1 MKSGNIILIGPTNS
15 GKSTLINTIIGKRVT
30 LVSRKKQ
37 STTFNQKLYKYI
49 SEYQYIL
56 QDTPG
61 FFNSPKKISQKLS
74 SAPLA
79 DIDNAVLIYVVIDAS
94 RKITSIY
101 KKIFLSLE
109 KQLSDQ
115 KVFLIL
121 NKTDKIKNE
130 EILKKIKLFEN
141 NKVIN
146 QIFPISALTGYGTEL
161 LLQKSKIY
169 LKNKKNT
176 SSKKTVQIKKEIF
189 YAEVTREKIFDKVH
203 KEIPYY
209 CDIITDKIVNQLKT
223 VKIHQTIIVRKKSH
237 KNIIIG
243 KNGALLKD
251 IGTESR
257 KEISKFENKKI
268 HLFLFVRL
276 VKEKKA

>member
-1 MKSGNIILIGPTNS
+1 M
-15 GKSTLINTIIGKRVT
+15 
-30 LVSRKKQ
+30 
-37 STTFNQKLYKYI
+37 
-49 SEYQYIL
+49 

-109 KQLSDQ
+109 KQLRDQ

-130 EILKKIKLFEN
+130 EILNKIKFFEN

-209 CDIITDKIVNQLKT
+209 CDIITDKIINQLKT
-223 VKIHQTIIVRKKSH
+223 VKIYQTIIVRKKSH

>member
-109 KQLSDQ
+109 KQLRDQ

-130 EILKKIKLFEN
+130 EILNKIKFFEN
-141 NKVIN
+141 NMVID
-146 QIFPISALTGYGTEL
+146 QIFPISALTGHGTEL

-209 CDIITDKIVNQLKT
+209 CDIITDKIINQLKT
-223 VKIHQTIIVRKKSH
+223 VKIYQTIIVRKKSH

>member
-109 KQLSDQ
+109 KQLRDQ

-130 EILKKIKLFEN
+130 EILNKIKFFEN

-146 QIFPISALTGYGTEL
+146 QIFPISALTGNGTEL
-161 LLQKSKIY
+161 LLQKSKVY

-223 VKIHQTIIVRKKSH
+223 VKIYQTIIVRKKSH

>member
-109 KQLSDQ
+109 KQLRDQ

-121 NKTDKIKNE
+121 NKTDKMKNE
-130 EILKKIKLFEN
+130 EILNKIKFFEN

-223 VKIHQTIIVRKKSH
+223 VKIYQTIIVRKKSH

>member
-223 VKIHQTIIVRKKSH
+223 VKIYQTIIVRKKSH

-243 KNGALLKD
+243 KNGALLKE

>member
-109 KQLSDQ
+109 KQLRDQ

-130 EILKKIKLFEN
+130 EILNKIKFFEN

-146 QIFPISALTGYGTEL
+146 QIFPISALTGYGIEL

-223 VKIHQTIIVRKKSH
+223 VKIYQTIIVRKKSH

-251 IGTESR
+251 IGIESR

>member
-130 EILKKIKLFEN
+130 EILKKIKFFEN

-146 QIFPISALTGYGTEL
+146 QIFPISALTGYGIKL

>member
-130 EILKKIKLFEN
+130 EILNKIKLFEN

-223 VKIHQTIIVRKKSH
+223 VKIYQTIIVRKKSH

>member
-130 EILKKIKLFEN
+130 EILNKIKFFEN

-209 CDIITDKIVNQLKT
+209 CDIITDKIINQLKT
-223 VKIHQTIIVRKKSH
+223 VKIYQTIIVRKKSH

-251 IGTESR
+251 IGTVSR

>member
-79 DIDNAVLIYVVIDAS
+79 DIDNSVLIYVVIDAS
-94 RKITSIY
+94 RKITSVY

-109 KQLSDQ
+109 KQLSNQ

-130 EILKKIKLFEN
+130 EILNKIKFFEN

-161 LLQKSKIY
+161 LLQKSKNY

-223 VKIHQTIIVRKKSH
+223 VKIYQTIIVRKKSH

-243 KNGALLKD
+243 KNGALLKE

>member
-130 EILKKIKLFEN
+130 EILNKIKLFEN
-141 NKVIN
+141 NKIIN

>member
-109 KQLSDQ
+109 KQLRDQ

-130 EILKKIKLFEN
+130 EILNKIKFFEN

-146 QIFPISALTGYGTEL
+146 QIFPISALTGNGTEL
-161 LLQKSKIY
+161 LLQKSKVY

-176 SSKKTVQIKKEIF
+176 SSKKTVQIKKETF

-223 VKIHQTIIVRKKSH
+223 VKIYQTIIVRKKSH

>member
-79 DIDNAVLIYVVIDAS
+79 DIDNSVLIYVVIDAS

-130 EILKKIKLFEN
+130 EILNKIKFFEN

-223 VKIHQTIIVRKKSH
+223 VKIYQTIIVRKKSH

-243 KNGALLKD
+243 KNGSLLKD

>member
-109 KQLSDQ
+109 KQLRDQ

-130 EILKKIKLFEN
+130 EILNKIKFFEN

-169 LKNKKNT
+169 LKNKKNA

-209 CDIITDKIVNQLKT
+209 CDIITDKIINQLKT
-223 VKIHQTIIVRKKSH
+223 VKIYQTIIVRKKSH

>member
-130 EILKKIKLFEN
+130 EILNKIKFFEN
-141 NKVIN
+141 NKVIS

-223 VKIHQTIIVRKKSH
+223 VKIYQTIIVRKKSH

>member
-130 EILKKIKLFEN
+130 EILKKIKFFEN
-141 NKVIN
+141 HKIIN

-161 LLQKSKIY
+161 LLQKSKIF
-169 LKNKKNT
+169 LKNKKNI

-189 YAEVTREKIFDKVH
+189 YSEVTREKIFDKVH

-209 CDIITDKIVNQLKT
+209 CDIITDKIINQPKT
-223 VKIHQTIIVRKKSH
+223 VKIYQTIIVRKKSH

-243 KNGALLKD
+243 KNGALLKV

>member
-109 KQLSDQ
+109 KQLRDQ

-130 EILKKIKLFEN
+130 EILNKIKFFEN

-223 VKIHQTIIVRKKSH
+223 VKIYQTIIVRKKSH

-243 KNGALLKD
+243 KNGALLKE

>member
-37 STTFNQKLYKYI
+37 STTFNQKLYKYR

-130 EILKKIKLFEN
+130 EILKKIKFFEN

-146 QIFPISALTGYGTEL
+146 QIFPISALTGNGTEL

>member
-130 EILKKIKLFEN
+130 EILSKIKYFEN

-209 CDIITDKIVNQLKT
+209 CDIITDKIINQLKT
-223 VKIHQTIIVRKKSH
+223 VKIYQTIIVRKKSH

>member
-130 EILKKIKLFEN
+130 EILKKIKFFEN

>member
-109 KQLSDQ
+109 KQLRDQ

-130 EILKKIKLFEN
+130 EILNKIKFFEN

-223 VKIHQTIIVRKKSH
+223 VKIYQTIIVRKKSH

>member
-61 FFNSPKKISQKLS
+61 FFNSSKKISQKLS
-74 SAPLA
+74 YAPLA

-130 EILKKIKLFEN
+130 EILKKIKFFEN

-243 KNGALLKD
+243 KNGALLKE

>member
-1 MKSGNIILIGPTNS
+1 MKSSNIILIGPTNS

-223 VKIHQTIIVRKKSH
+223 VKIYQTIIVRKKSH

>member
-130 EILKKIKLFEN
+130 EILNKIKFFEN

-223 VKIHQTIIVRKKSH
+223 VKIYQTIIVRKKSH

>member
-109 KQLSDQ
+109 KQLRDQ

-130 EILKKIKLFEN
+130 EILNKIKFFEN

-176 SSKKTVQIKKEIF
+176 PSKKTVQIKKEIF

-223 VKIHQTIIVRKKSH
+223 VKIYQTIIVRKKSH

>member
-79 DIDNAVLIYVVIDAS
+79 DIDNSVLIYVVIDAS
-94 RKITSIY
+94 RKITSVY

-109 KQLSDQ
+109 KQLSNQ

-130 EILKKIKLFEN
+130 EILKKIKFFEN
-141 NKVIN
+141 NKIIN
-146 QIFPISALTGYGTEL
+146 QIFPISALTGNGTEL
-161 LLQKSKIY
+161 LLQKSKVY

-223 VKIHQTIIVRKKSH
+223 VKIYQTIIVRKKSH

>member
-130 EILKKIKLFEN
+130 EILKKIKYFEN

-146 QIFPISALTGYGTEL
+146 QIFPISAITGYGTEL
-161 LLQKSKIY
+161 LLQKSKVY

-209 CDIITDKIVNQLKT
+209 CDIITDKIVNHLKT
-223 VKIHQTIIVRKKSH
+223 VKIYQTIIVRKKSH

>member
-109 KQLSDQ
+109 RQLSDQ

-130 EILKKIKLFEN
+130 EILNKIKFFEN
-141 NKVIN
+141 YKVIN
-146 QIFPISALTGYGTEL
+146 QIFPISALTGYGIEL

-223 VKIHQTIIVRKKSH
+223 VKIYQTIIVRKKSH

-243 KNGALLKD
+243 KNGNLLKD

>member
-79 DIDNAVLIYVVIDAS
+79 DIDNSVLIYVVIDAS

-130 EILKKIKLFEN
+130 EILKKIKFFEN

-223 VKIHQTIIVRKKSH
+223 VKIYQTIIVRKKSH

>member
-49 SEYQYIL
+49 SEYQFIL

-109 KQLSDQ
+109 KQLRDQ

-130 EILKKIKLFEN
+130 EILNKIKFFEN

>member
-94 RKITSIY
+94 RKITSVY

-130 EILKKIKLFEN
+130 EILKKIKFFEN
-141 NKVIN
+141 NKIIN
-146 QIFPISALTGYGTEL
+146 QIFPISALTGNGTEL
-161 LLQKSKIY
+161 LLQKSKVY

-209 CDIITDKIVNQLKT
+209 CDIITDKIVNHLKT
-223 VKIHQTIIVRKKSH
+223 VKIYQTIIVRKKSH

>member
-79 DIDNAVLIYVVIDAS
+79 DIDNSVLIYVVIDAS
-94 RKITSIY
+94 RKITSVY

-130 EILKKIKLFEN
+130 EILKKIKFFQN

-146 QIFPISALTGYGTEL
+146 QIFPISALTGYGTKL

-223 VKIHQTIIVRKKSH
+223 VKIYQTIIVRKKSH

-243 KNGALLKD
+243 KNGALLKE

>member
-79 DIDNAVLIYVVIDAS
+79 DIDNSVLIYVVIDAS
-94 RKITSIY
+94 RKITSVY

-109 KQLSDQ
+109 KQLIDQ

-130 EILKKIKLFEN
+130 EILKKIKFFES
-141 NKVIN
+141 NKIIN
-146 QIFPISALTGYGTEL
+146 QIFPISALTGNGTEL
-161 LLQKSKIY
+161 LLQKSKAY

-223 VKIHQTIIVRKKSH
+223 VKIYQTIIVRKKSH

>member
-61 FFNSPKKISQKLS
+61 FFYSPKKISQKLS

-79 DIDNAVLIYVVIDAS
+79 DIDNAVLIYVVIDVS

-109 KQLSDQ
+109 KQLRDQ

-121 NKTDKIKNE
+121 NKTDKIRNE
-130 EILKKIKLFEN
+130 EILNKIKFFEN
-141 NKVIN
+141 NMVIN

-209 CDIITDKIVNQLKT
+209 CDIITDKIINQLKT
-223 VKIHQTIIVRKKSH
+223 VKIYQTIIVRKKSH

>member
-79 DIDNAVLIYVVIDAS
+79 DIDNSVLIYVVIDAS
-94 RKITSIY
+94 RKITSVY

-109 KQLSDQ
+109 KQLRDQ

-130 EILKKIKLFEN
+130 EILNKIKFFEN
-141 NKVIN
+141 YKVIN
-146 QIFPISALTGYGTEL
+146 QIFPISALTGYGIEL

-176 SSKKTVQIKKEIF
+176 SSIKKVQIKKEIF

-243 KNGALLKD
+243 KNGNLLKD

-257 KEISKFENKKI
+257 KEISKFGNKKI

>member
-130 EILKKIKLFEN
+130 EILKKIKFFEN

-146 QIFPISALTGYGTEL
+146 QIFPISALTGKGTEL
-161 LLQKSKIY
+161 LLQKSKVY

-223 VKIHQTIIVRKKSH
+223 VKIYQTIIVRKKSH

>member
-79 DIDNAVLIYVVIDAS
+79 DIDNSVLIYVVIDAS
-94 RKITSIY
+94 RKITSVY

-130 EILKKIKLFEN
+130 EILKKIKFFEN
-141 NKVIN
+141 NKIIN
-146 QIFPISALTGYGTEL
+146 QIFPISALTGNGTEL
-161 LLQKSKIY
+161 LLQKSKVY

-223 VKIHQTIIVRKKSH
+223 VKIYQTIIVRKKSH

>member
-109 KQLSDQ
+109 KQLRDQ

-130 EILKKIKLFEN
+130 EILKKIKFFEN

-209 CDIITDKIVNQLKT
+209 CDIITDKIINQLKT
-223 VKIHQTIIVRKKSH
+223 VKIYQTIIVRKKSH

>member
-61 FFNSPKKISQKLS
+61 FFNSPKKISQKFS

-79 DIDNAVLIYVVIDAS
+79 DIDNSVLIYVVIDAS
-94 RKITSIY
+94 RKITSVY

-115 KVFLIL
+115 KVFLVL

-130 EILKKIKLFEN
+130 EILKKIKFFDN
-141 NKVIN
+141 NKIIN
-146 QIFPISALTGYGTEL
+146 QIFPISALTGNGTEL
-161 LLQKSKIY
+161 LLQKSKVY

-223 VKIHQTIIVRKKSH
+223 VKIYQTIIVRKKSH

-243 KNGALLKD
+243 KNGALLKE

-276 VKEKKA
+276 AKEKKA

>member
-109 KQLSDQ
+109 KQLRDQ

-130 EILKKIKLFEN
+130 EILNKIKFFEN
-141 NKVIN
+141 SKVIN

-223 VKIHQTIIVRKKSH
+223 VKIYQTIVVRKKSH